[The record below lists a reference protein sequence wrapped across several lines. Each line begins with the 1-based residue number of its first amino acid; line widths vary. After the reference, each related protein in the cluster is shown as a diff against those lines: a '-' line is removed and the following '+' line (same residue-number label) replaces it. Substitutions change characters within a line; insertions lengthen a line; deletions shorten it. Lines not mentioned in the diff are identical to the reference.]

1 MEKTTLV
8 LDKSKLARARKEL
21 GTRGI
26 RDTVDRALDEVL
38 ALAARR
44 KLLERLKT
52 MKGLDLDDEAVMADA
67 WR

>member
-1 MEKTTLV
+1 MQKTTLV
-8 LDKSKLARARKEL
+8 LDQHKLARVRKEL

-44 KLLERLKT
+44 RLLERLKT
-52 MKGLDLDDEAVMADA
+52 MRGLDLKKASVMSEA

>member
-1 MEKTTLV
+1 MQKTTLV
-8 LDKSKLARARKEL
+8 LDHKKVARVRKEL
-21 GTRGI
+21 GTQGI

-44 KLLERLKT
+44 RLLERLKT
-52 MKGLDLDDEAVMADA
+52 MRGLDLGKHSVMAEA

>member
-1 MEKTTLV
+1 VRRVTLR
-8 LDKSKLARARKEL
+8 LDGEKLARVQREL
-21 GTRGI
+21 GTRGPQQ
-26 RDTVDRALDEVL
+26 TVDRALDEIL

-52 MKGLDLDDEAVMADA
+52 MKGLDLNKRSVMAGA